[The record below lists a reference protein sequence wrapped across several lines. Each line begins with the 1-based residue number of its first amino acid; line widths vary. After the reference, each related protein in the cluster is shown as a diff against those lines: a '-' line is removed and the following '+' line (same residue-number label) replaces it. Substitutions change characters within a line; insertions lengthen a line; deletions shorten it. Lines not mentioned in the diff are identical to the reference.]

1 KSTTAEEA
9 LKRISELYAIEDEIR
24 GLPESERLA
33 ARQQRSKALLTS
45 LHEWMVEKNG
55 TLSKKSRLGEAFS
68 YVLNQWD
75 ALCYYSDDGL
85 AEADNNTAERA
96 LRAVCLGKKNY
107 MFFGNDHGGERGALL
122 CGLIGSCRLNGID
135 PEAYLR
141 HILSVLP
148 EWPSNRVD
156 ELLPW
161 NVVFTDK

>member
-1 KSTTAEEA
+1 
-9 LKRISELYAIEDEIR
+9 
-24 GLPESERLA
+24 
-33 ARQQRSKALLTS
+33 
-45 LHEWMVEKNG
+45 MVEKNG
-55 TLSKKSRLGEAFS
+55 TLSKKSRLCEAFS

-96 LRAVCLGKKNY
+96 LRVVCLGKKNY
-107 MFFGNDHGGERGALL
+107 VFFGSDHGGERGALL
-122 CGLIGSCRLNGID
+122 YGLIGTCRLNGID

-141 HILSVLP
+141 HILSILP
-148 EWPSNRVD
+148 EWPSNHVD